1 MHSPYNKL
9 VQKGFARLLYGD
21 FADDA
26 TAPRFAGDAQ
36 RWAGVPPAKTV
47 GDREAEKCFVGL
59 AKPDFEAKCAP
70 SDTASRQVGNC
81 YTAAL
86 YMNLLSLVSAK
97 ASSLI
102 GARLLLFSYGS
113 GAVATAFTLIGREPS
128 GGSALALPPASPFT
142 LERIATTAQ
151 LAERLTARTCSDLPT
166 LTRVRARRHRNAAR
180 THAQDR
186 PTPEPCGGRRR
197 VRWHNNGPA
206 REAELAMPVTPCRVI
221 EICHV
226 SGARAARGAVR
237 PGGVRD
243 RCQPHHTHPLHT
255 LFVYHCRPVN
265 RPKVAR
271 DAVLTTRDQPRSTEI
286 VGGVR
291 AVRRR
296 RRSGAGDLL
305 PRCGR
310 RAPPPHLLE
319 EVSRRFATPG
329 APSHSLGLLLGGGSA
344 QTMLSGDG

>member
-1 MHSPYNKL
+1 M
-9 VQKGFARLLYGD
+9 
-21 FADDA
+21 
-26 TAPRFAGDAQ
+26 
-36 RWAGVPPAKTV
+36 
-47 GDREAEKCFVGL
+47 
-59 AKPDFEAKCAP
+59 P
-70 SDTASRQVGNC
+70 SRNSAASRPHPR
-81 YTAAL
+81 AISPRD
-86 YMNLLSLVSAK
+86 LSR
-97 ASSLI
+97 ASGRV

-166 LTRVRARRHRNAAR
+166 LTRVRARRRRNAAR

-329 APSHSLGLLLGGGSA
+329 APSHSLGAAPRRRLRSNNVERRWLTGLVARRAGLHRNVQFPRRGWQSGSNE
-344 QTMLSGDG
+344 